1 MFSCNNNHIL
11 VPSLRH
17 CVKQQDFLKLHCPS
31 MQQRWQRVICC
42 LIITLTA
49 GPVADTL
56 IDLSWVRNLPLLSL
70 KSSLIFSL
78 STDFTK
84 YIFTFWQTIYK
95 ISPLLYKTI
104 ICCLVSRLSNGLARL
119 QHWLCYLQGPG
130 FESHLRPVDF
140 FFCNKVSALNNWIS
154 TLTSEPCT
162 PII

>member
-11 VPSLRH
+11 VPSLKH

-104 ICCLVSRLSNGLARL
+104 IRCLVSRWRNGIACL
-119 QHWLCYLQGPG
+119 QHYAICKDLGSSPTYDQLI
-130 FESHLRPVDF
+130 FL
-140 FFCNKVSALNNWIS
+140 L
-154 TLTSEPCT
+154 
-162 PII
+162 